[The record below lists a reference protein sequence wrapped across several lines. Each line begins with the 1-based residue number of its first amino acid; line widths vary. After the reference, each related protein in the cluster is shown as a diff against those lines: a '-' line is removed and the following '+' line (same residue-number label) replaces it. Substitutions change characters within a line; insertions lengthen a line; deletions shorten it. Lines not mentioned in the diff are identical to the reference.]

1 MAQEILTT
9 FEKEVDEVTLKPRKD
24 ISGIFQISCNQEL
37 IWCRE
42 RENGFPDVKELKK
55 RIRDY
60 VSPQKKLG
68 HLDLP

>member
-42 RENGFPDVKELKK
+42 RDNGFPDVKELKK